1 MLTAAVSLSGISRI
15 LENAFYYFLL
25 YIKYVRLAL
34 IILTNFYEKSSASYF
49 LAEFMILF
57 SLFAALLPRQ
67 RLLYRRHLR

>member
-34 IILTNFYEKSSASYF
+34 IILTNFYEKKF
-49 LAEFMILF
+49 RVLF
-57 SLFAALLPRQ
+57 S
-67 RLLYRRHLR
+67 Y

>member
-49 LAEFMILF
+49 TAEFMILF
-57 SLFAALLPRQ
+57 S
-67 RLLYRRHLR
+67 